1 MGLPCFEEMD
11 TVERP
16 SLNRLLSLQL
26 IEEFEIFL
34 SLCSLCD
41 NGRSQHASQKKGT
54 SLQLVTE
61 NIKSYLRIVSFLN
74 VINMLHCN

>member
-16 SLNRLLSLQL
+16 SLNQLQLLQL

-41 NGRSQHASQKKGT
+41 NERSQHASQKGT
-54 SLQLVTE
+54 SIQLVTE
-61 NIKSYLRIVSFLN
+61 RI
-74 VINMLHCN
+74 